1 MKTNLQSNGG
11 SLLPAYYETYALYL
25 THYISLMASNG
36 ITIDAITI
44 QNEPQNDKN
53 NPSLLMSSREQ
64 ANFIKN
70 HLGPLF
76 RSKNLKT
83 KILIWDH
90 NCDQP
95 EFPLEIL
102 SDTSAYPFVSGSAF
116 HLYGGDIHALSRVH
130 DSLSCQGSIFYRTMD
145 WSQKRF

>member
-1 MKTNLQSNGG
+1 
-11 SLLPAYYETYALYL
+11 
-25 THYISLMASNG
+25 
-36 ITIDAITI
+36 
-44 QNEPQNDKN
+44 
-53 NPSLLMSSREQ
+53 MSSREQ

-116 HLYGGDIHALSRVH
+116 HYMGVISMR
-130 DSLSCQGSIFYRTMD
+130 
-145 WSQKRF
+145 

>member
-1 MKTNLQSNGG
+1 
-11 SLLPAYYETYALYL
+11 
-25 THYISLMASNG
+25 MASNG
-36 ITIDAITI
+36 ITNDAITI

-76 RSKNLKT
+76 RSKKFKT

-95 EFPLEIL
+95 EFPYLRSERHFGL
-102 SDTSAYPFVSGSAF
+102 SFCQWQRF
-116 HLYGGDIHALSRVH
+116 HLYGVISMR
-130 DSLSCQGSIFYRTMD
+130 
-145 WSQKRF
+145 